1 MVRISLEN
9 LGPFK
14 SRQTIELKPLTL
26 IIGKNS
32 VGKSFLAYLIW
43 LLATTPPDFD
53 VLIRTF
59 EEKGGRQYVEE
70 LMRAIE
76 ERKPIRAKEAL
87 EDAILILL
95 KDALPE
101 ALAHNLM
108 LNFPRIYGKSL
119 SSIIAKN
126 AHAGLI
132 EVESDNGAVL
142 RIKID
147 QSEKVSVSILDYE
160 NIFAVVMSLID
171 VDKER
176 GLLFFNSRGLTK
188 EEFSSIADAY
198 GELMRILGTMIAS
211 SFTPSMFAPKEF
223 AALLVDSRAGVLRV
237 LLRPYTAM
245 LSETYF
251 PDQAFIAYYYMLAE
265 RLALNSTTM
274 PAEAEK
280 LLEELGVR
288 LEPRIEGGVHSIY
301 VRTWT
306 GETLPMP
313 IAPSGARESATIVA
327 SLVNKGEPRLI
338 IVEEPEAHL
347 HPRAQVLLADLVAW
361 AVRENEK
368 WVIATTHSDYFVYEI
383 NNLIMAAS
391 RGRKGLDYRSVGA
404 YLVRRGDG
412 EAVIELVPVDSE
424 GIAEDEF
431 ARIAEELATARGFL
445 ALAENQIRRGDFLG
459 AS

>member
-1 MVRISLEN
+1 MS
-9 LGPFK
+9 
-14 SRQTIELKPLTL
+14 
-26 IIGKNS
+26 
-32 VGKSFLAYLIW
+32 SF
-43 LLATTPPDFD
+43 
-53 VLIRTF
+53 
-59 EEKGGRQYVEE
+59 Q
-70 LMRAIE
+70 
-76 ERKPIRAKEAL
+76 
-87 EDAILILL
+87 
-95 KDALPE
+95 
-101 ALAHNLM
+101 
-108 LNFPRIYGKSL
+108 RIYGKPL

-147 QSEKVSVSILDYE
+147 QNEKVNVSILDYE
-160 NIFAVVMSLID
+160 NIFAIAMSLIE

-176 GLLFFNSRGLTK
+176 RLLFFDSRSLTK
-188 EEFSSIADAY
+188 EEISSIADAY
-198 GELMRILGTMIAS
+198 GELIRILGTMIAS
-211 SFTPSMFAPKEF
+211 SFTPSMFVPKEF
-223 AALLVDSRAGVLRV
+223 AVLLVDSRAGVLRV

-251 PDQAFIAYYYMLAE
+251 LDQAFVAYYYMLAE
-265 RLALNSTTM
+265 RLALKSMTM
-274 PAEAEK
+274 PVEAEK

-288 LEPRIEGGVHSIY
+288 LESRIEGGVYSIY

-313 IAPSGARESATIVA
+313 MAPSGARESATIVA
-327 SLVNKGEPRLI
+327 SLVNSGEPRLI

-383 NNLIMAAS
+383 NNLIIAAS
-391 RGRKGLDYRSVGA
+391 HGRKGLDYRSVGA

-412 EAVIELVPVDSE
+412 EAVIEPVPVDSE

-431 ARIAEELATARGFL
+431 ARIAEELATTRGFL
-445 ALAENQIRRGDFLG
+445 ALTENP
-459 AS
+459 